1 MWRWLICLFVL
12 LIVAIGDRASGASPD
27 LQRDVMPLLK
37 VHCVR
42 CHGPAK
48 QEGELNLSLPTAIA
62 RGGENGRPFD
72 AGDWKASLLW
82 QRVAADE
89 MPPEEPLPSEER
101 ELLRQWIEAG
111 APGLPAEATAKPDG
125 DEHWAY
131 QPLRASPPPEVRD
144 ASILKTRLDNFVQ
157 SRLESFGLTI
167 APEADR
173 ATLIR
178 RVAFDLTGLPPTP
191 EEIDAFL
198 SDPSE
203 QAYEEMVERYLASS
217 HYGERWGKYWLDAA
231 GYADSNGYFNA
242 DTDRPL
248 AFRYRDWVI
257 DAINEDKPFDQ
268 FLREQLA
275 GDELAGYHAGGEVT
289 QEMLPLLTATHFLRN
304 SPDGTDSSDGNDD
317 ERRADKYAVLEGTL
331 QIMGS
336 SLFGL
341 TTQCA
346 RCHDHKFEP
355 FKQRDYY
362 QLQAVLYPA
371 FNVENWSY
379 PKDRHLPAATS
390 EAVRAW
396 EAVSRDVE
404 AKITTDRARFDTW
417 LRENQPRG
425 SVLFEDRFDDPHV
438 PLASAWSNS
447 VPGDQAPAGQPGV
460 NLDSSSAPGAMNA
473 EGRLRIVESGDD
485 GDRAFS
491 TQRAFDWTPDA
502 PGGWIQTTFDLVEA
516 GDDAPFVAYFV
527 ALRDFND
534 QGASAGGNVLI
545 DGARD
550 GQATVHVDYPG
561 ADARSLGKVGNS
573 GYRAGSNYGVRLTNR
588 GEGKFELAQLV
599 NGVPEEGIVTLTAD
613 DLPDG
618 GFGFE
623 YCCGRS
629 FTIDNVLIESS
640 DGSPAG
646 LAAEQ
651 VFAAEQA
658 RRQQALS
665 ESIAALESQR
675 GEPLGQLAFAADLA
689 PEPPKTPLLERGD
702 YKSPKEWVEGA
713 APAMVSEPNNP
724 AELNALA
731 DERSTGR
738 RLAFAQWLTRPDS
751 RAAGLLA
758 RVTVNR
764 WWAHHF
770 GVGIVATPEN
780 LGYSGA
786 PPTHPELLEFLSA
799 EFVQNGW
806 SAKALHRLILHS
818 AVYRQTSRPE
828 LLSLQLDP
836 DARLLSRYPLRRL
849 DAEAIRDA
857 MLAVSGDLDQS
868 QGGPYVPTDRAE
880 DGDVVVAREATGAL
894 RRSIYLQQRRTQ
906 VLGMLDVFDAPSLV
920 TNCTQRVQTT
930 IPLQSLKLLNS
941 DFVRER
947 ASSLAKRIAQESG
960 DDAATR
966 LQRLYL
972 LTVGRPSTDAERQS
986 SLEFLQQ
993 QPADYPD
1000 QTNAEELAWADLCQA
1015 LLASNAFLYIY

>member
-1 MWRWLICLFVL
+1 MKITCALSDFDFSGIPSDLDVVL
-12 LIVAIGDRASGASPD
+12 YGSNADPRRGSAGMA
-27 LQRDVMPLLK
+27 LK
-37 VHCVR
+37 
-42 CHGPAK
+42 
-48 QEGELNLSLPTAIA
+48 QAIA
-62 RGGENGRPFD
+62 REKVVPAARAWDFLSIALAVVSSDFAGHRDSSPDGWTREFELTVSVVDAPFWNANAGTLQRMLAVLSTDRWLLRFVEGGLLPQPDKLAVHPVEDCVVLLSGGLDSFIGMLDLDARGLRPF
-72 AGDWKASLLW
+72 AVSQMVRGDGEK
-82 QRVAADE
+82 QVAF
-89 MPPEEPLPSEER
+89 
-101 ELLRQWIEAG
+101 AG
-111 APGLPAEATAKPDG
+111 AIGGGLRHFQGNHNVDVPDPENPPSQRARSIVFLAYGVLMATT
-125 DEHWAY
+125 
-131 QPLRASPPPEVRD
+131 L
-144 ASILKTRLDNFVQ
+144 
-157 SRLESFGLTI
+157 SR
-167 APEADR
+167 
-173 ATLIR
+173 
-178 RVAFDLTGLPPTP
+178 
-191 EEIDAFL
+191 
-198 SDPSE
+198 
-203 QAYEEMVERYLASS
+203 
-217 HYGERWGKYWLDAA
+217 
-231 GYADSNGYFNA
+231 
-242 DTDRPL
+242 
-248 AFRYRDWVI
+248 
-257 DAINEDKPFDQ
+257 
-268 FLREQLA
+268 
-275 GDELAGYHAGGEVT
+275 YHAGGEVT

-516 GDDAPFVAYFV
+516 GDDAPYVAYFV

-947 ASSLAKRIAQESG
+947 ASSLAKRTAQESG

-1015 LLASNAFLYIY
+1015 LLASNAFLYIH